1 MQLEKALQNSGGA
14 HNSTLT
20 AILETK
26 DARIATLEREV
37 KLLEQE
43 LDRHRDLGIRETF
56 LTSPLLDPIPH
67 SYHSQS
73 HAYQQTQTGYKHQV
87 SEEER
92 SSPAADADAML
103 VYVNTIEWSA
113 LPLVTP

>member
-103 VYVNTIEWSA
+103 VYVNTIE
-113 LPLVTP
+113 